1 MPFIIFSLPRSR
13 SAWLSRFLTYGE
25 WTCGHDEIRH
35 ARSMDD
41 VRTWF
46 TQPNIGT
53 AETAGAPWWRLVE
66 KIAPGVKVLVVRRPV
81 EEVVDSYRRMEM
93 GVDLDAL
100 RVGLS
105 RLDKKLSQIEYRMPE
120 VLSVAFDSLREEET
134 CARVFEH
141 CLPYRHDHEWWK
153 LLSPLNVQ
161 IDMRQLLKYYSA
173 HKPQLDKLTK
183 VAKQQSIA
191 GMVRTGGELEGVT
204 LQQESFDTFSRDGKA
219 LFAEHSVQVGES
231 PDAFWGKNIE
241 LMRML
246 DQLGAMQITTARSNG
261 RMFGYLITIIAPSLE
276 SAEIT
281 TAVNTTFFASADFRG
296 LGMKLQHSSL
306 AALRARGVDEVY
318 FRAGVRGAGPKMG
331 AMYRRLGASPDGQL
345 YKLDLV
351 EAT

>member
-1 MPFIIFSLPRSR
+1 
-13 SAWLSRFLTYGE
+13 
-25 WTCGHDEIRH
+25 
-35 ARSMDD
+35 
-41 VRTWF
+41 
-46 TQPNIGT
+46 
-53 AETAGAPWWRLVE
+53 
-66 KIAPGVKVLVVRRPV
+66 
-81 EEVVDSYRRMEM
+81 
-93 GVDLDAL
+93 
-100 RVGLS
+100 
-105 RLDKKLSQIEYRMPE
+105 
-120 VLSVAFDSLREEET
+120 
-134 CARVFEH
+134 
-141 CLPYRHDHEWWK
+141 
-153 LLSPLNVQ
+153 
-161 IDMRQLLKYYSA
+161 
-173 HKPQLDKLTK
+173 
-183 VAKQQSIA
+183 
-191 GMVRTGGELEGVT
+191 
-204 LQQESFDTFSRDGKA
+204 
-219 LFAEHSVQVGES
+219 VGES

>member
-141 CLPYRHDHEWWK
+141 CLPYCHDHEWWK

-261 RMFGYLITIIAPSLE
+261 RMFGYLMTIIAPSLE

>member
-1 MPFIIFSLPRSR
+1 
-13 SAWLSRFLTYGE
+13 
-25 WTCGHDEIRH
+25 
-35 ARSMDD
+35 MDD
-41 VRTWF
+41 VRAWF

-81 EEVVDSYRRMEM
+81 EEVVDSYRRMGM

-105 RLDKKLSQIEYRMPE
+105 RLDKKLSQIEHRMPG

-141 CLPYRHDHEWWK
+141 CLPYCHDHEWWK

-191 GMVRTGGELEGVT
+191 GMARVGGELEGVT

-261 RMFGYLITIIAPSLE
+261 RMFGYLMTIIAPSLE

-318 FRAGVRGAGPKMG
+318 FRAGVRGTGPKMG
-331 AMYRRLGASPDGQL
+331 AMYRRLGASPDGQS

-351 EAT
+351 GTA